1 MLCPQS
7 VNAVSTDLAPLFS
20 VSIHCVSVSVNAVST
35 DLANMYKLLQP
46 LHQGLVVL
54 LENMEEH
61 IKTTGLDAVRN
72 LKQDSVSTLWETL
85 SRTF

>member
-1 MLCPQS
+1 M
-7 VNAVSTDLAPLFS
+7 FS
-20 VSIHCVSVSVNAVST
+20 VSTHCLSVNAVST

-72 LKQDSVSTLWETL
+72 LKQDSVSALWVTLR
-85 SRTF
+85 RTF